1 MIAIISYGSGN
12 VGAIATIYK
21 NLGISHA
28 IVDDI
33 DSLESADKYILP
45 GVGHFDFTMRRIR
58 QSGLFNLLAEQVTVR
73 KKPLLGICVGM
84 QLLASSSEE
93 GEADGLGFIEGRV
106 ARISAKE
113 TKVRLPH
120 MGWNSIS
127 VGNDPAGL
135 FKNVDPATGF
145 YFLHNYHFIPTSSQ
159 SIMATAQYGEA
170 LTCAVSNSENVFG
183 TQFHP
188 EKSHENGIQL
198 FKNFSLL

>member
-1 MIAIISYGSGN
+1 MIAIINYGSGN
-12 VGAIATIYK
+12 VGAIAAIYK
-21 NLGISHA
+21 NLGIAHA
-28 IVDDI
+28 IIDDI

-45 GVGHFDFTMRRIR
+45 GVGNFDFTMGRIR
-58 QSGLFNLLAEQVTVR
+58 HSGLSKLLDEQVTVH

-93 GEADGLGFIEGRV
+93 GDVDGLGLIEGRV

-113 TKVRLPH
+113 TRVRLPH

-127 VGNDPAGL
+127 VGHDPAGL

-145 YFLHNYHFIPTSSQ
+145 YFLHNYHFIPVSSQ

-170 LTCAVSNSENVFG
+170 LTCAVSNNENVFG

-188 EKSHENGIQL
+188 EKSHDNGIQL
-198 FKNFSLL
+198 FKNFSEL